1 VSHAARPIGYL
12 LGHVRR
18 LRYGGSFD
26 SQWPS
31 HLAANAPARLAHAQ
45 AAAGDH
51 DRRDVR
57 GRTGLDGGRQR
68 LDTGAV
74 PPRRHT
80 HHSIAHTDAREDAMH
95 DLELDS
101 DDLHSPT
108 YAARCFSHDVP
119 KYRLPKQGMSAEA
132 AYQLVHDELNL
143 DGNPALNLASFVTS
157 WMEPQA
163 DRLATE
169 TLNKNLIDQ
178 DEYPQTEVVHERV
191 VSMIGRLFHAPTGE
205 KPTGTATIGSSEAI
219 MLAMLAHKRSWQ
231 LRRRAAGQSTDSPNM
246 VMGADVHTCWEKF
259 ARYFEVQ
266 ARVVPMQ
273 EGRYTIGAEQVQPL
287 IDENTIAVAGVL
299 GTTFT
304 GQSDDFASIDEL
316 LGRLDSEQGL
326 YVPLHIDAASGG
338 FVAPFSQPELEWD
351 FRLPRVRSIN
361 VSNHKFGLVYPG
373 MGTVVFRDRSD
384 LPEELVFHINY
395 LGGDMPNYSLNF
407 SRPSNS
413 VVLQYYNFLRLG
425 HEGYSEIVANT
436 LANAQALAHR
446 LGDIEGLELLGDGS
460 TFPIVALRASEAERT
475 DLTLLSHLLREHGWI
490 VPAYTLPP
498 NAEHIT
504 VLRMVVKE
512 NFSRDMVDMLAH
524 DLRVAMHALQAGPG
538 KRERRART
546 RPHC

>member
-1 VSHAARPIGYL
+1 
-12 LGHVRR
+12 
-18 LRYGGSFD
+18 
-26 SQWPS
+26 
-31 HLAANAPARLAHAQ
+31 
-45 AAAGDH
+45 
-51 DRRDVR
+51 
-57 GRTGLDGGRQR
+57 
-68 LDTGAV
+68 
-74 PPRRHT
+74 
-80 HHSIAHTDAREDAMH
+80 MH
-95 DLELDS
+95 ELELDS
-101 DDLHSPT
+101 DRLHAPT

-119 KYRLPKQGMSAEA
+119 KYRLPKQGMSADA

-163 DRLATE
+163 NRLAAE
-169 TLNKNLIDQ
+169 TLSKNLIDE
-178 DEYPQTEVVHERV
+178 DEYPQTEAVHQRV
-191 VSMIGRLFHAPTGE
+191 VSMIGRLFHAPAGE

-231 LRRRAAGQSTDSPNM
+231 LRRRAAEQPTDSPNV

-259 ARYFEVQ
+259 ARYFEVE
-266 ARVVPMQ
+266 ARIVPMQ

-304 GQSDDFASIDEL
+304 GQADDFASIDAL
-316 LGRLDSEQGL
+316 LGRLQSERGL
-326 YVPLHIDAASGG
+326 YVPLHVDAASGG

-351 FRLPRVRSIN
+351 FRLAHVRSIN

-413 VVLQYYNFLRLG
+413 VVLQYFNFLRLG
-425 HEGYSEIVANT
+425 HEGYEQIVANT
-436 LANAQALAHR
+436 LANAQALAR
-446 LGDIEGLELLGDGS
+446 KLGDIEGLQLLNDGS
-460 TFPIVALRASEAERT
+460 TFPIVALRASDPERT

-498 NAEHIT
+498 EAQHIT

-524 DLRVAMHALQAGPG
+524 DLRTALHTLRSGPPP
-538 KRERRART
+538 RARRVRT

>member
-1 VSHAARPIGYL
+1 
-12 LGHVRR
+12 
-18 LRYGGSFD
+18 
-26 SQWPS
+26 
-31 HLAANAPARLAHAQ
+31 
-45 AAAGDH
+45 
-51 DRRDVR
+51 
-57 GRTGLDGGRQR
+57 
-68 LDTGAV
+68 
-74 PPRRHT
+74 
-80 HHSIAHTDAREDAMH
+80 MH

-101 DDLHSPT
+101 DDLHAPT
-108 YAARCFSHDVP
+108 YAARCFSHDIP
-119 KYRLPKQGMSAEA
+119 KYRLPKGGMSADA

-178 DEYPQTEVVHERV
+178 DEYPQTEVVHQRV
-191 VSMIGRLFHAPTGE
+191 VSMIGRLFHAPAGE
-205 KPTGTATIGSSEAI
+205 TPTGTATIGSSEAI

-231 LRRRAAGQSTDSPNM
+231 QRRRAAGESVERPNM

-259 ARYFEVQ
+259 ARYFEVE
-266 ARVVPMQ
+266 ARVAPMD
-273 EGRYTIGAEQVQPL
+273 EDRYTIAAEQVEPL
-287 IDENTIAVAGVL
+287 LDENTIAVAGLL

-304 GQSDDFASIDEL
+304 GQMDDIASIDAL
-316 LGRLDSEQGL
+316 LGRVESERGWRI
-326 YVPLHIDAASGG
+326 PLHIDAASGG
-338 FVAPFSQPELEWD
+338 FVVPFSQPELEWD
-351 FRLPRVRSIN
+351 FRLERVRSIN

-425 HEGYSEIVANT
+425 HQGYAEIVGAT
-436 LANAQALAHR
+436 LANAQALGR
-446 LGDIEGLELLGDGS
+446 KLGDVEGLELVNDGS
-460 TFPIVALRASEAERT
+460 AFPIVALRASDPERT

-498 NAEHIT
+498 NAERIT
-504 VLRMVVKE
+504 LLRMVVKE

-524 DLRVAMHALQAGPG
+524 DVHAAMHTLHAGPAPRAR
-538 KRERRART
+538 RERT